1 MGKEKTEYYGFADR
15 ENQVFV
21 DEKTVFPACSVS
33 KFITAICIIKLYE
46 QKLINIDMPV
56 NRNPGV
62 DQAESG
68 IEWLVNR
75 VFTGQITPLR
85 KN

>member
-1 MGKEKTEYYGFADR
+1 M
-15 ENQVFV
+15 
-21 DEKTVFPACSVS
+21 
-33 KFITAICIIKLYE
+33 KLHE
-46 QKLINIDMPV
+46 EKLINIDMPV